1 MEEEHDQTHGVGV
14 GETIMDITEDVT
26 KLDDTKMEEDTYR
39 TVDDTELTELLEQA
53 RVAHFAIFEN

>member
-53 RVAHFAIFEN
+53 RVAH